1 MKGVDASAQAPDCIS
16 VPLRIDRNQARQV
29 LVAAQSFAIERENG
43 EPTLTLASGAQYR
56 LLPSTGP
63 LRPNER
69 AVKAPRAVVNGTEAP
84 GLGDI
89 LWIGERSP
97 TDPQAVLASLRGAF
111 RFAEASSD
119 GTLRGLRIAQLG
131 AVHAVLAHWTTD
143 AEVPAT
149 VVMPTGTGKTE
160 TMLALFACV
169 LPPRLLVVVPS
180 DALRKQIAEKF
191 ETLGVLP
198 AQEVVVG
205 QTLNPVVGR
214 IAGRFADTDS
224 ARRFAAACNVL
235 VATPAA
241 LFASEDTVV
250 AALLESC
257 SHLFV
262 DEAHHVEARTW
273 RRIRDAFVGKPVLQF
288 TATPFREDGLRLDGR
303 QIYSFKLRQAQALG
317 YFAPIDYV
325 SVVDFAAPDQ
335 AIATQ
340 AVDRLR
346 GDLAA
351 GLDHI
356 LMARVDRI
364 GRTEEIR
371 DLYVNLAADLAPVV
385 VTSRLNN
392 RDRQIA
398 LNALDTRDSRI
409 VVCVDMLGEGFDLPA
424 LKVAAIHNPHKSLG
438 VTLQYVGRF
447 ARATGD
453 NTERASVFVGRP
465 EGDYDPRLRRL
476 FAEDADW
483 NSIISD
489 LSASATDDELEA
501 DRFDAGFSFPPRDV
515 SVRVLA
521 PKMSCVVYRTN
532 CLDWTPEG
540 VATLY
545 KEEDFLT
552 WPVPINAERRVI
564 WFVVEVRS
572 PVPWADLPS
581 LEEVVHHLYIAY
593 WDDAAQ
599 LLYINSSNTDSHYED
614 LAKALAGPT
623 VERITGSAVYRVMH
637 NIQRLVPNNVGL
649 LDVRNYNRRF
659 SLLVGA
665 DVSDGFPAAEAQTKS
680 QTNIFASGYEDGGH
694 VTIGASLKG
703 RVWSYRVA
711 RSIKH
716 WVDWCNKV
724 GAKLSDATISIEQV
738 MGAFIR
744 PEVLHDRPDLVPL
757 AIEWPWEMWFWTSEE
772 TALTFQG
779 ASCKLLDTELRI
791 TSSAT
796 AGAIAFDVCAPDWRA
811 AYLATIENERLVY
824 RAVAEDVT
832 LQRTRSTVCTLS
844 DYFMTHGPHILFE
857 QDAMVVP
864 PALLLKP
871 PRDLPPYEMVHAIE
885 LEWGG
890 VDRTK
895 ESQGRVRDPTSI
907 QAYVLR
913 YVMDLA
919 DWAVVLDDD
928 GPGEIAD
935 IVALRTDG
943 EWLRVLLV
951 HCKWTSAGPAGAR
964 LSDLYEVCGQAQKS
978 VRWRQHVPEM
988 FDRLIRRERDRVRTH
1003 GVSGFMAGNGS
1014 ALYAVQDAARLLRA
1028 DFSIAIA
1035 QPGLSK
1041 TGASLGQLHLLGSTE
1056 VYIREVAAGD
1066 FMVMCDV

>member
-1 MKGVDASAQAPDCIS
+1 
-16 VPLRIDRNQARQV
+16 
-29 LVAAQSFAIERENG
+29 
-43 EPTLTLASGAQYR
+43 
-56 LLPSTGP
+56 
-63 LRPNER
+63 
-69 AVKAPRAVVNGTEAP
+69 VVNGTRAP
-84 GLGDI
+84 GLGE
-89 LWIGERSP
+89 LVWIGERP
-97 TDPQAVLASLRGAF
+97 TTDPEAVLTTLAGAF

-119 GTLRGLRIAQLG
+119 GTSRGLRIAQLG

-180 DALRKQIAEKF
+180 DALRTQIAEKF

-205 QTLNPVVGR
+205 QLANPVVGR
-214 IAGRFADTDS
+214 IAGRFADGDS
-224 ARRFAAACNVL
+224 AKRFATACNVL
-235 VATPAA
+235 VTTPSA
-241 LFASEDTVV
+241 LFASGDTVV
-250 AALLESC
+250 AALLGSC

-273 RRIRDAFVGKPVLQF
+273 RRIRDAFIGKPVLQF
-288 TATPFREDGLRLDGR
+288 TATPYREDGLRLDGR
-303 QIYSFKLRQAQALG
+303 QIYNFKLRQAQRLG

-325 SVVDFAAPDQ
+325 SVVDFAAPDL

-346 GDLAA
+346 TDLAA
-351 GLDHI
+351 GFDHI

-371 DLYVNLAADLAPVV
+371 NLYVHLAPNLAPVI
-385 VTSRLNN
+385 VTSLLNK

-398 LNALDTRDSRI
+398 VEALDTRRSRI
-409 VVCVDMLGEGFDLPA
+409 VICVDMLGEGFDLPA

-447 ARATGD
+447 ARATGA
-453 NTERASVFVGRP
+453 NIGRASVFVGRP

-489 LSASATDDELEA
+489 LSAAATQDEVEA
-501 DRFDAGFSFPPRDV
+501 DRFDAGFSSPPRDV
-515 SVRVLA
+515 SVHVLA
-521 PKMSCVVYRTN
+521 PKMSCVVYRTA
-532 CLDWTPEG
+532 CDDWDPAG
-540 VATLY
+540 VANLY
-545 KEEDFLT
+545 NEEAFLT
-552 WPVPINAERRVI
+552 WPVPINVDRRVV
-564 WFVVEVRS
+564 WFVVEMRS

-593 WDDAAQ
+593 WDAEAQ
-599 LLYINSSNTDSHYED
+599 LLYINSSNTDSYHED
-614 LAKALAGPT
+614 LARTLAGAP
-623 VERITGSAVYRVMH
+623 VVRITGTDVYRVMH
-637 NIQRLVPNNVGL
+637 NIQRLVPTNVGL

-659 SLLVGA
+659 SMLVGA
-665 DVSDGFPAAEAQTKS
+665 DVSDGFPTAEAQTKS
-680 QTNIFASGYEDGGH
+680 QTNIFASGFEDGAR
-694 VTIGASLKG
+694 VTIGASTKG

-711 RSIKH
+711 KSIKH
-716 WVDWCNKV
+716 WVDWCDKV
-724 GAKLSDATISIEQV
+724 GAKLGDAGISIDQV

-744 PEVLHDRPDLVPL
+744 PEVLQDRPDLAPL
-757 AIEWPWEMWFWTSEE
+757 AIEWPWGMWLWTSEE

-779 ASCKLLDTELRI
+779 NSCKLFDAELRVTSNATTGPI
-791 TSSAT
+791 T
-796 AGAIAFDVCAPDWRA
+796 FDVCAPNWTA
-811 AYLATIENERLVY
+811 AYSATVENERLVY
-824 RAVAEDVT
+824 RAATEDVV
-832 LQRTRSTVCTLS
+832 LVRARTEACTLS
-844 DYFMTHGPHILFE
+844 DYFTTNGPQILFE
-857 QDAMVVP
+857 KDAIVVP

-871 PRDLPPYEMVHAIE
+871 ARDLPPYDMANAIE
-885 LEWGG
+885 LDWTG
-890 VDRTK
+890 VDRST
-895 ESQGRVRDPTSI
+895 ESQGPRRNPTSI
-907 QAYVLR
+907 QAYALR

-919 DWAVVLDDD
+919 NWDVVLDDD
-928 GPGEIAD
+928 GTGEVAD
-935 IVALRTDG
+935 IVALHRDG

-951 HCKWTSAGPAGAR
+951 HCKWTSVGPAGAR

-978 VRWRQHVPEM
+978 IRWRHYVPDM
-988 FDRLIRRERDRVRTH
+988 FDRLIRRERDRLKRS
-1003 GVSGFMAGNGS
+1003 GVSGFMAGDG
-1014 ALYAVQDAARLLRA
+1014 ADLYALQDAAGLLRP

-1041 TGASLGQLHLLGSTE
+1041 ARANLGQLHLLGSTE
-1056 VYIREVAAGD
+1056 VYIHEVAAAK
-1066 FMVMCDV
+1066 FIVVCDA